1 LGRGGSIARLRLTLR
16 LESAAAIRHGRI
28 HVRTTCHRIS
38 LLWRGT
44 ISSWAAEASS
54 GRKAASTAASRA
66 VVRGLVYTN
75 RPAVELDVVH
85 GCDRF
90 LGILLLGVSH
100 ESETAAS
107 AGISILN
114 DDSFLDLAEFF
125 ELLAKRAFFGV
136 PCQASNKELRHV
148 GWNAEWDGLENANQ
162 SYAVTAGSQ
171 AGRVVQMVEI

>member
-1 LGRGGSIARLRLTLR
+1 LGRWGLLQALLRRVRVSVLGCEALGRGGSIARLRLTLR

-85 GCDRF
+85 GCNRF

-114 DDSFLDLAEFF
+114 DDLDD
-125 ELLAKRAFFGV
+125 ELVRSDTSDIVCGK
-136 PCQASNKELRHV
+136 
-148 GWNAEWDGLENANQ
+148 
-162 SYAVTAGSQ
+162 
-171 AGRVVQMVEI
+171 

>member
-1 LGRGGSIARLRLTLR
+1 MLLGYDNFRHLHTLGRGGSIARLRLTLR

-75 RPAVELDVVH
+75 RPAVEPECCDV
-85 GCDRF
+85 
-90 LGILLLGVSH
+90 
-100 ESETAAS
+100 
-107 AGISILN
+107 SIE
-114 DDSFLDLAEFF
+114 A
-125 ELLAKRAFFGV
+125 
-136 PCQASNKELRHV
+136 
-148 GWNAEWDGLENANQ
+148 
-162 SYAVTAGSQ
+162 
-171 AGRVVQMVEI
+171 